1 MSSNSR
7 RYTNIS
13 IAPDEAA
20 GLRTHAARL
29 TGAFG
34 GRRVTL
40 THLVKAL
47 LLVAKENPG
56 AVVDA
61 VERLFPPRREHPA
74 PPQR

>member
-7 RYTNIS
+7 RYANIS
-13 IAPDEAA
+13 IGQDEAA
-20 GLRTHAARL
+20 SLRILTAQL

-40 THLVKAL
+40 THLVRAL
-47 LLVAKENPG
+47 NLLARENPG
-56 AVVDA
+56 DLVDA
-61 VERLFPPRREHPA
+61 VERILPPRREHPA